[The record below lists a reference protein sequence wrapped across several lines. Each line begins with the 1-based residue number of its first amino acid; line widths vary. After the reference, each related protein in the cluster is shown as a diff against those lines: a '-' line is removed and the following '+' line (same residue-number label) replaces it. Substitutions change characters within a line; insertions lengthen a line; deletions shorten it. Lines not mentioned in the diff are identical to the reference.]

1 MNLYT
6 KCLKYESF
14 RVFFHEL
21 NILKTYFWGV
31 VTLVI
36 IVYIKLY
43 WFLLDYMQWRLSIS
57 TIFYNSEQLL
67 QKAKNI
73 YFCLWMLCNIS
84 GDVKE

>member
-1 MNLYT
+1 MVQEVIKNTYFFMNLYT

-43 WFLLDYMQWRLSIS
+43 
-57 TIFYNSEQLL
+57 
-67 QKAKNI
+67 
-73 YFCLWMLCNIS
+73 
-84 GDVKE
+84 